1 MVHLRMS
8 NSSAPGQPERLFY
21 SDYEISMLIIE
32 RDACYTKAQA
42 IDELLNRIGQAKG
55 FADASKPTSKP
66 DNSGLPGTDLSNL
79 PWKSYKT
86 KQNAT
91 PDEAAWIFSNTQ
103 GAEALLATLKSNDGK
118 KTIGNFEYTFSG
130 NEKQFIARKPK
141 A

>member
-1 MVHLRMS
+1 MS
-8 NSSAPGQPERLFY
+8 SSQAPGQSERLIY

-42 IDELLNRIGQAKG
+42 IDELLNKIGQAKG

-66 DNSGLPGTDLSNL
+66 DTSGLPGIDLNKL

-86 KQNAT
+86 KQSAT
-91 PDEAAWIFSNTQ
+91 LEEAAWIFSNTKE
-103 GAEALLATLKSNDGK
+103 AEALLATLKSHDGK
-118 KTIGNFEYTFSG
+118 TTIGNFEYTFSG
-130 NEKQFIARKPK
+130 NEKQFISRKPK